1 MQAKASVQPV
11 SEGVERT
18 LSVYLLGAVDFEAA
32 LAFQR
37 RLAYEVAGNRDSG
50 ALLLCEHAP
59 LVTIGRHGS
68 WRHVL
73 LEPEELRARR
83 WPVRWVN
90 RGGGCILHAPGQ
102 LAIYPILPLDRLGL
116 GIHDYLS
123 NLQQLIVAVLDDFS
137 IRGDTR
143 ARQPEVWVGPRPI
156 AALGVAVRNWVS
168 YYGAAL
174 NINPDLSLFRAVRI
188 GGAAGG
194 IMTSVERERR
204 GPLRPALV
212 RERLVEH
219 FADHFGFSRMSL
231 FHDHPSLRRK
241 ARSDALAPSS

>member
-1 MQAKASVQPV
+1 MGAVLPRAVLAN
-11 SEGVERT
+11 VEPSLRAF
-18 LSVYLLGAVDFEAA
+18 LLGSIDFESA
-32 LAFQR
+32 LSFQR

-50 ALLLCEHAP
+50 ALILCEHPP
-59 LVTIGRHGS
+59 LITIGRHGS

-73 LEPEELRARR
+73 LDPDELKAQR

-90 RGGGCILHAPGQ
+90 RGGGCILHVPGQ

-116 GIHDYLS
+116 GIQAYLGQ
-123 NLQQLIVAVLDDFS
+123 LQKILLAVLDDFS
-137 IRGDTR
+137 IRGETR
-143 ARQPEVWVGPRPI
+143 RGQPDVWACARPI

-168 YYGAAL
+168 YYGAVL
-174 NINPDLSLFRAVRI
+174 NVNPDLPLFRAVRT
-188 GGAAGG
+188 GGDEGG
-194 IMTSVERERR
+194 IMTSVERERH

-212 RERLVEH
+212 RERVVEQ
-219 FADHFGFSRMSL
+219 FADRFGFARMSL